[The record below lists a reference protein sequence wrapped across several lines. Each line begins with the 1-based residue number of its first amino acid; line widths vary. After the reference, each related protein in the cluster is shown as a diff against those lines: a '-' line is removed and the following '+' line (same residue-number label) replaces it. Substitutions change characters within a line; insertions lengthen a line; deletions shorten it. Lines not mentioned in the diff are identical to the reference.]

1 MRDDQAERIKKLSEE
16 IADDMIDTALIAMDI
31 GLESRQARGDK
42 GFMYKIVKD
51 QAAVMTALERVI
63 AIKEGKALPVSA
75 TPETQEKH
83 EQNLIKKAEAEA
95 AKLAAKY
102 S

>member
-1 MRDDQAERIKKLSEE
+1 MRDDQAERIKELSEKV
-16 IADDMIDTALIAMDI
+16 ADDMIGTAGLALRI
-31 GLESRQARGDK
+31 GTGSKVERGDK

-51 QAAVMTALERVI
+51 QAAVMTALERII
-63 AIKEGKALPVSA
+63 AIKEGKVLPISA

>member
-16 IADDMIDTALIAMDI
+16 IADDMIDTAAVALEI
-31 GLESRQARGDK
+31 GVVSKQARGDK

-51 QAAVMTALERVI
+51 QAAVMAALERII
-63 AIKEGKALPVSA
+63 AIKEGKTLPISA

-83 EQNLIKKAEAEA
+83 EQNLIRKAEEEA